1 MGRSDHRPEWRP
13 RGLKWGFFLA
23 AALAFWIWLGP
34 APALATAQ
42 GSALSFPG
50 TLDTGEID
58 RFLREIDR
66 DVGGFAPNLSIRG
79 LWENGFSLN
88 WGEISRGMLRYLFG
102 ETLANSSLLAK
113 LVALALVAAILE
125 NLQTSFEGSTAG
137 KLAGAVCYLVLA
149 ALAMGS
155 FYLAFTT
162 GRAVVERL
170 VSFMQALLPTLLALL
185 AANGGLATAPLLHPL
200 MVAVVNLGSVLVADV
215 VLPLILFTAAL
226 EIAST
231 FSESFK
237 LGGLISLLRYG
248 SVTALGA
255 AMVLVLGVSTVLKAS
270 GPVAD
275 GVALRTGKFL
285 ANTFIPVVG
294 KMFSDAAELA
304 WGTSSLLMNV
314 VGLAGAVGVLLL
326 VAFPLL
332 KLAAVILT
340 YRLAGALIQP
350 VSSPQ
355 VVDLLNGIANS
366 VAMVFV
372 AVAAAG
378 LMFFI
383 GVTIIMGAGNALMML
398 RTL

>member
-1 MGRSDHRPEWRP
+1 
-13 RGLKWGFFLA
+13 
-23 AALAFWIWLGP
+23 
-34 APALATAQ
+34 
-42 GSALSFPG
+42 
-50 TLDTGEID
+50 
-58 RFLREIDR
+58 
-66 DVGGFAPNLSIRG
+66 
-79 LWENGFSLN
+79 
-88 WGEISRGMLRYLFG
+88 
-102 ETLANSSLLAK
+102 
-113 LVALALVAAILE
+113 
-125 NLQTSFEGSTAG
+125 
-137 KLAGAVCYLVLA
+137 
-149 ALAMGS
+149 
-155 FYLAFTT
+155 
-162 GRAVVERL
+162 
-170 VSFMQALLPTLLALL
+170 
-185 AANGGLATAPLLHPL
+185 
-200 MVAVVNLGSVLVADV
+200 
-215 VLPLILFTAAL
+215 
-226 EIAST
+226 
-231 FSESFK
+231 
-237 LGGLISLLRYG
+237 
-248 SVTALGA
+248 
-255 AMVLVLGVSTVLKAS
+255 MVLVLGVSTVLKAS